1 MTIIIDPQNSGISGN
16 MFIGALVDLG
26 ADKERIIE
34 ITEKISKDFGGVKTT
49 IEKVSKN
56 GISSYY
62 SNIEV
67 LDKENPNNHAIEYC
81 TLVEKIDNLK
91 NILPVEVIEKSKEV
105 FKEIANAE
113 SKVHGKSIQEI
124 HFHEVGAADAVCDV
138 IGTIYGLYLLD
149 GLDEEIIGLP
159 ISVGG
164 GRVETSHSI
173 VSIPAP
179 ATLEIL
185 KGLKFK
191 GGPVDSEL
199 ATPTGTA
206 LYKVLCTKYLELCT
220 KYLDFIDSVEI
231 INTGY
236 GAGSKDF
243 NHPNVL
249 RILKAK
255 NQEILSNAKSTV
267 NVLETNIDHLSGEE
281 LGYLYDLLL
290 DSGARDVIMIPIF
303 MKKNRP
309 GQLIQVIC
317 KDEYIEDIIEI
328 LFKHTQT
335 LGIRISPKIHR
346 GTAKREFIK
355 LPLMIEDKKFEVTF
369 KIGYY
374 NNKLISKRAEYE
386 DKKYIANNTGLSIN
400 EVDELC
406 NIIIRDYLLENKTK

>member
-1 MTIIIDPQNSGISGN
+1 M
-16 MFIGALVDLG
+16 
-26 ADKERIIE
+26 
-34 ITEKISKDFGGVKTT
+34 
-49 IEKVSKN
+49 
-56 GISSYY
+56 
-62 SNIEV
+62 
-67 LDKENPNNHAIEYC
+67 
-81 TLVEKIDNLK
+81 
-91 NILPVEVIEKSKEV
+91 
-105 FKEIANAE
+105 
-113 SKVHGKSIQEI
+113 
-124 HFHEVGAADAVCDV
+124 

-164 GRVETSHSI
+164 GRVETSHGI

-206 LYKVLCTKYLELCT
+206 LYKVLCTKYL
-220 KYLDFIDSVEI
+220 DFIDSVEI

-249 RILKAK
+249 RILKTK
-255 NQEILSNAKSTV
+255 SQNKINNAKTSV

-281 LGYLYDLLL
+281 LGYLYDILL
-290 DSGARDVIMIPIF
+290 DAGARDVIMIPIF

-317 KDEYIEDIIEI
+317 KNEYVEDLIEI

-346 GTAKREFIK
+346 GTAKREFVK

>member
-49 IEKVSKN
+49 IEKVNKN

-62 SNIEV
+62 CNIEV

-91 NILPVEVIEKSKEV
+91 NILPFEVIEKSKEV

-164 GRVETSHSI
+164 GRVETSHGI

-206 LYKVLCTKYLELCT
+206 LYKVLCTKYL
-220 KYLDFIDSVEI
+220 DFIDSVEI

-249 RILKAK
+249 RILKTK
-255 NQEILSNAKSTV
+255 SQNKINNAKTSV

-281 LGYLYDLLL
+281 LGYLYDILL
-290 DSGARDVIMIPIF
+290 DAGARDVIMIPIF

-317 KDEYIEDIIEI
+317 KNEYVEDLIEI

-346 GTAKREFIK
+346 GTAKREFVK
-355 LPLMIEDKKFEVTF
+355 LPLIIEDKKFEVTF

-406 NIIIRDYLLENKTK
+406 NIIIRDYLLENKSK

>member
-1 MTIIIDPQNSGISGN
+1 M
-16 MFIGALVDLG
+16 
-26 ADKERIIE
+26 
-34 ITEKISKDFGGVKTT
+34 
-49 IEKVSKN
+49 
-56 GISSYY
+56 
-62 SNIEV
+62 
-67 LDKENPNNHAIEYC
+67 
-81 TLVEKIDNLK
+81 
-91 NILPVEVIEKSKEV
+91 
-105 FKEIANAE
+105 
-113 SKVHGKSIQEI
+113 
-124 HFHEVGAADAVCDV
+124 

-164 GRVETSHSI
+164 GRVETSHGI

-206 LYKVLCTKYLELCT
+206 LYKVLCT

-406 NIIIRDYLLENKTK
+406 NILIQDYLLED

>member
-1 MTIIIDPQNSGISGN
+1 MAIIIDPQNSGISGN

-26 ADKERIIE
+26 ADKEKIIE
-34 ITEKISKDFGGVKTT
+34 ITKKVSKAFGGVKTT
-49 IEKVSKN
+49 IEKVNKS
-56 GISSYY
+56 GIDSHYC
-62 SNIEV
+62 NITI
-67 LDKENPNNHAIEYC
+67 LDKENPNNQSIGYCKLIEI
-81 TLVEKIDNLK
+81 IDNL
-91 NILPVEVIEKSKEV
+91 NDIVPWEVIEKSKEV
-105 FKEIANAE
+105 FHEIAKAE
-113 SKVHGKSIQEI
+113 SKVHGKSIDEI

-138 IGTIYGLYLLD
+138 IGTIYGLYLLNA
-149 GLDEEIIGLP
+149 LDEDIIGLP

-164 GRVETSHSI
+164 GRVETAHGI

-185 KGLKFK
+185 KGIKFI
-191 GGPVDSEL
+191 GGPVNFEL
-199 ATPTGTA
+199 ATPTGCA
-206 LYKVLCTKYLELCT
+206 LYKVLCCKYLEFLPT
-220 KYLDFIDSVEI
+220 VDI

-243 NHPNVL
+243 DHPNVL

-255 NQEILSNAKSTV
+255 DIDITKNAKSTV
-267 NVLETNIDHLSGEE
+267 NVLETNVDHLTGEE
-281 LGYLYDLLL
+281 LGYLYDKLL

-309 GQLIQVIC
+309 GHLIQVIC
-317 KDEYIEDIIEI
+317 KDENIENLLQI
-328 LFKHTQT
+328 LFKDTQT
-335 LGIRISPKIHR
+335 LGIRISPKTHR

-374 NNKLISKRAEYE
+374 NNKIISKRAEFE
-386 DKKYIANNTGLSIN
+386 DKKNIATSTGLSIG

-406 NIIIRDYLLENKTK
+406 NIIIRDYLLENN